1 MVNDGRLG
9 NTAFNLDS
17 QIATYVDFTF
27 GDRVVDEQRFF
38 RPSIGWNNPVIG
50 SFISRVL
57 NGRPGKTI
65 EGSRATRSAAPFNS
79 SPPGVGSRNRQGVGA
94 LANVQRLFCAA
105 TFTPDGQ
112 LTLRDAR

>member
-1 MVNDGRLG
+1 MVNGGRLG

-79 SPPGVGSRNRQGVGA
+79 PTAWSWKPKSTGSGSASQRTAA
-94 LANVQRLFCAA
+94 LLCCDIH
-105 TFTPDGQ
+105 P
-112 LTLRDAR
+112 